1 MKTIDRKFVFT
12 AVNPV
17 NRHIY
22 SEKDAIVFCAKDMAV
37 IPMLKAYRDECV
49 ALGCNREHI
58 VSIDMLIGRVEE
70 FQVNI
75 EGRVPD
81 TVGFEIQRCIGGV
94 GVDDNSL

>member
-1 MKTIDRKFVFT
+1 MVIDRKFVFT

-17 NRHIY
+17 NGHFY
-22 SEKDAIVFCAKDMAV
+22 THKDAIVFCAKDLAT
-37 IPMLKAYRDECV
+37 IPALKAYRDECV

-58 VSIDMLIGRVEE
+58 ISIDMLIGRVEE
-70 FQVNI
+70 FQINI

-81 TVGFEIQRCIGGV
+81 TVGGEIARCIGGV